1 MTDTRSDRLQT
12 LQRNLERLTR
22 EAEDLADT
30 LEQDRRLAAEEA
42 VGAELLATRDVVAHL
57 GIAWDTLE
65 GLGALYA
72 RQARLLAD
80 DYADTWKALTREG
93 GPGRAP
99 EVIGAH
105 LERRVDH
112 LTAGVNEGI
121 ELLSTQ
127 TGRAC
132 DALIR
137 LWAPFTA
144 VVRQDWRRA
153 P

>member
-1 MTDTRSDRLQT
+1 MTDTRADRLET
-12 LQRNLERLTR
+12 LRRNLDRLTR

-30 LEQDRRLAAEEA
+30 IERDRRLAGEEA
-42 VGAELLATRDVVAHL
+42 VGAELLATRDLVAHL
-57 GIAWDTLE
+57 GIAWETLE
-65 GLGALYA
+65 GLGDLYA
-72 RQARLLAD
+72 RQARLLAG

-93 GPGRAP
+93 VSRSVH

-112 LTAGVNEGI
+112 VTAGVNEGI
-121 ELLSTQ
+121 ELLSSQ
-127 TGRAC
+127 SERAC
-132 DALIR
+132 HVLIR

-153 P
+153 V